1 MAGNPIVEPMNA
13 TSNHPKLRSTLRFA
27 EPQFIAGNVV
37 SGKME
42 MECKAEK
49 GLAVGV
55 VKVEL
60 FGIEGEEKLLPCF

>member
-1 MAGNPIVEPMNA
+1 MAGKPTLEPMNV
-13 TSNHPKLRSTLRFA
+13 TSNHSKLRTTLRFA
-27 EPQFIAGNVV
+27 DIQFIAGDVV

-60 FGIEGEEKLLPCF
+60 FGVEGEPEFR